1 MGDLGL
7 ISDFISVTTACGT
20 TVATFAWSKTDVMLG
35 FAEAYNDG

>member
-7 ISDFISVTTACGT
+7 ISDFISVATACGA
-20 TVATFAWSKTDVMLG
+20 TVTTFAWSKIDVMLG